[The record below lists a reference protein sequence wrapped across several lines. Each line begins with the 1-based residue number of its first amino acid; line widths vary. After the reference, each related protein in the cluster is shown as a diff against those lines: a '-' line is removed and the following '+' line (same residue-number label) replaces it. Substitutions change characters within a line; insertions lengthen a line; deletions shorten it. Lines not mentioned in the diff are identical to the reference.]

1 MSFEPQND
9 LLSKPSNESTDKATQ
24 IANQNS
30 ANINLK
36 VIGVGGAGNNAI
48 AMLESN
54 KFQNVEFIV
63 ANTDAQ
69 ALFTNK
75 CKNQIALGKE
85 SRGLGAGSDPQ
96 IGAKRAQESLRDVE
110 EKIKGADVVI
120 IAAGFG
126 GGTGTG
132 ASPIIAE
139 AAKNAGAL
147 TIAIVTTPFLIE
159 GKKRT
164 KAALEGIERLKTKV
178 DSYIVVSNEKLL
190 DNYGDVPVEDTFL
203 YSNLYLKNIIVAI
216 HDVLYRV
223 GKINI
228 DYADVRKVLDNAGL
242 TLVGLGKASGKDRAV
257 KAVQKAFDNN
267 LYSTEITGAERFLIN
282 IQYDK
287 TATLNE
293 VRMAINKVNEILNK
307 DPDVEDEI
315 IIGQETLD
323 TEEDIFQVSIIAGK
337 VIEKK
342 AKKENP
348 VIQELNNEL
357 VQEQPMISVPTK
369 EEVKNFDNQ
378 EPIIEKSATKE
389 LNDIL
394 ELDMNE
400 SITEDDTSN
409 WF

>member
-1 MSFEPQND
+1 MSYHNNQND
-9 LLSKPSNESTDKATQ
+9 FKNRQNQQPRVEDKATK

-48 AMLESN
+48 SMLESN
-54 KFQNVEFIV
+54 KFNNVEFIV

-69 ALFTNK
+69 ALYTNS
-75 CKNQIALGKE
+75 CKNQIPLGKE
-85 SRGLGAGSDPQ
+85 SRGLGAGSDPEV
-96 IGAKRAQESLRDVE
+96 GAKRAQESLREIE

-132 ASPIIAE
+132 ATPIIAE
-139 AAKNAGAL
+139 AAKAAGAL

-159 GKKRT
+159 GRKRT
-164 KAALEGIERLKTKV
+164 RAALEGIEKLKSKV

-242 TLVGLGKASGKDRAV
+242 TLVGLGKASGKDRAI
-257 KAVQKAFDNN
+257 KAVQKAFENN
-267 LYSTEITGAERFLIN
+267 LYSAEITGAERFLIN
-282 IQYDK
+282 IQYDRSC
-287 TATLNE
+287 TLNE
-293 VRMAINKVNEILNK
+293 VRQAINKVNEILNK
-307 DPDVEDEI
+307 DPEVEDEI

-323 TEEDIFQVSIIAGK
+323 SQEDIFQVSIIAGK
-337 VIEKK
+337 VIEKNATQTPK
-342 AKKENP
+342 PIMSQPSEG
-348 VIQELNNEL
+348 LNDAMDKIEEHKNDS
-357 VQEQPMISVPTK
+357 QEQM
-369 EEVKNFDNQ
+369 DL
-378 EPIIEKSATKE
+378 SATKE
-389 LNDIL
+389 LEDIL
-394 ELDMNE
+394 DMD
-400 SITEDDTSN
+400 ITDNVCEDDTTN
-409 WF
+409 